1 MTLRHSLALQ
11 MAFLL
16 AGNFPSRHPDV
27 LGIVIEAY
35 RAHVNTNAVSEGA
48 TVYDGDRFSTEQ
60 GGVMRLRGEGLVLDL
75 REESG
80 ATVHS
85 RESGSPGTNVELSRG
100 TLLFNA
106 ERIATLEI
114 NAREARIRPEKDERT
129 VAQVSIAGPREL
141 CIYARRGAL
150 RFSYR
155 GETETIAERAAY
167 RVILNPADELQKKE
181 PIKPARRRK
190 AFLFIAIGG
199 AAAGV
204 GIMVY
209 EDHEN
214 HRHKHESPD
223 RP

>member
-60 GGVMRLRGEGLVLDL
+60 GGVMGLRGEGLALDL

-80 ATVHS
+80 ATVHR
-85 RESGSPGTNVELSRG
+85 RESGAPGTNVELSKG
-100 TLLFNA
+100 ALLFSS
-106 ERIATLEI
+106 ERIAALEI
-114 NAREARIRPEKDERT
+114 NAREARIRPAKDGRT
-129 VAQVSIAGPREL
+129 VAQVSITGPKEL
-141 CIYARRGAL
+141 CIFARRGSL
-150 RFSYR
+150 EFSYH
-155 GETETIAERAAY
+155 GEMETITEGAAY
-167 RVILNPADELQKKE
+167 RVILNPADEPQKKE
-181 PIKPARRRK
+181 PIKPARWGK

-209 EDHEN
+209 EDHEH